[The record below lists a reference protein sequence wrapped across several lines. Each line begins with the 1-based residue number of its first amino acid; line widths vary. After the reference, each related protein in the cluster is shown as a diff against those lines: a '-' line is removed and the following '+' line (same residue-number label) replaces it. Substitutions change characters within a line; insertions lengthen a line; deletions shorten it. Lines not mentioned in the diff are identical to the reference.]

1 MVRYTYMFMLFG
13 LGIYMLY
20 DYMTKDK
27 RAAAQAAKQWPRP
40 PGPG

>member
-1 MVRYTYMFMLFG
+1 MRYLYMFLLFG

-27 RAAAQAAKQWPRP
+27 RLRPRLPKSRPRP
-40 PGPG
+40 DRE